1 MPVTLGLIWAS
12 MIFERE
18 HRGIEQIMC
27 LDMLANHV
35 NVSLVRAV

>member
-1 MPVTLGLIWAS
+1 

-18 HRGIEQIMC
+18 HRGIEQIMY